1 MKIPKPLLRAM
12 SVEGPF
18 LLASHIDPDGDAI
31 GSVLGL
37 GLGLEAAGK
46 KVLLY
51 NRDPVPSYFRF
62 LPGSRRIRHN
72 LPPMLKHDP
81 VLILLDCN
89 TPDRSGVGDTRF
101 RQSIVID
108 HHETESSF
116 GNVRWILPDAAS
128 AGIMVYYLLKE
139 LGIPITTPIATN
151 LYTSIAVDT
160 GTFRYSNT
168 SADVLRVAAS
178 LIEAGARADL
188 IAERLYESWEFN
200 RFQLLT
206 MVLQTLKV
214 KGPVAVTHVTREM
227 YRRTG
232 TSAEDTEN
240 FSNFPRT
247 IRPIRIS
254 VFLRELE
261 DGAWKVSLRSKGRVN
276 VARIAER
283 FGGGGHQNAAGF
295 KTRADLA
302 SAVRAILKEAE
313 KVL

>member
-1 MKIPKPLLRAM
+1 MKIPRPLLRAL
-12 SVEGPF
+12 SADGPF

-31 GSVLGL
+31 GSIVGL
-37 GLGLEAAGK
+37 GLGLEALGK

-62 LPGSRRIRHN
+62 LPGSRRVRRN
-72 LPPMLKHDP
+72 LGPLLKHDP

-89 TPDRSGVGDTRF
+89 TPERAGVGGASF
-101 RQSIVID
+101 RQSVVID

-116 GNVRWILPDAAS
+116 GTVRWILPYAAS
-128 AGIMVYYLLKE
+128 AGLMVYYLLKE
-139 LGIPITTPIATN
+139 LGIPVTPSIATN

-168 SADVLRVAAS
+168 SAEVLRVGAD

-188 IAERLYESWEFN
+188 IAERLYESWEYN

-206 MVLQTLKV
+206 MVLQTLQV
-214 KGPVAVTHVTREM
+214 RGPVAVTYVTREM
-227 YRRTG
+227 YRSTG
-232 TSAEDTEN
+232 TGAEDTEN

-247 IRPIRIS
+247 ISPIRIS
-254 VFLRELE
+254 VFMRELE
-261 DGAWKVSLRSKGRVN
+261 DGAWKVSLRSKGKVN
-276 VARIAER
+276 VARIAEK

-295 KTRADLA
+295 KTSTDRVT
-302 SAVRAILKEAE
+302 AVQTILKEAK